1 MGLGPLIWGL
11 RRSVC
16 EDLSFSGLEAL
27 ALRVLLL
34 QRFRASQLARYGLK
48 LFDSSGSMSIV
59 SCVGYGWGFGPTVWG
74 LGFGVEALGF
84 RAWLSVYEGQGLA
97 A

>member
-1 MGLGPLIWGL
+1 MGLGSVIWGF

-16 EDLSFSGLEAL
+16 EDLSFSCLEAL

-34 QRFRASQLARYGLK
+34 QRFKASQLARYGLK
-48 LFDSSGSMSIV
+48 LFDGSGSMLIV
-59 SCVGYGWGFGPTVWG
+59 SCIGCGLGFGPRAWG

-84 RAWLSVYEGQGLA
+84 RAWLSVYEG
-97 A
+97 